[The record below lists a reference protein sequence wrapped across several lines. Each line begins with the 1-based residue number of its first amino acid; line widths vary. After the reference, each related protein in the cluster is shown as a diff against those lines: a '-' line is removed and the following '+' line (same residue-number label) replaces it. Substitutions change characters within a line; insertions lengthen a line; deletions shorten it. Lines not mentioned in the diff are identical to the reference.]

1 MLYVIVV
8 SVTKCNI
15 PAFNGQRV
23 YSEWLIRCACI
34 WQYLCCIFSVA
45 KLYCGLVQPIGL
57 SRLSVF
63 KEVHLTISSFLEA
76 VFEVVDRWYDLLR
89 KELQSSITVAMI
101 RHQFPTVTSS
111 NLVFGSV
118 KEDWPRSC
126 SETLHHF
133 EDFSKWALF
142 QRSSKDHNPNWW
154 SLFIWQAPEM
164 RKQACKP
171 MLNFF

>member
-1 MLYVIVV
+1 MVFETL
-8 SVTKCNI
+8 SN
-15 PAFNGQRV
+15 
-23 YSEWLIRCACI
+23 SEGWLIRHSEAKPPPTLHRVGRSLGNSITGCGCTL
-34 WQYLCCIFSVA
+34 QYLCCIFSVA

-126 SETLHHF
+126 SNTIHHF
-133 EDFSKWALF
+133 K
-142 QRSSKDHNPNWW
+142 
-154 SLFIWQAPEM
+154 
-164 RKQACKP
+164 
-171 MLNFF
+171 NFK